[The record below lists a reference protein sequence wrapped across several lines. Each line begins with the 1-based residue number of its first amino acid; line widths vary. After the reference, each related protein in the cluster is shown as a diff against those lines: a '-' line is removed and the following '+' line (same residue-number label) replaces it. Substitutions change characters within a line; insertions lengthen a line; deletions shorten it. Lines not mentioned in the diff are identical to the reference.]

1 MKVRKK
7 FFYRGI
13 ELSIVER
20 EEHYMCNDSVT
31 MIMTRVITPNG
42 NTIPISFSHR
52 DTLKVMVQKTIELLD
67 GFSDRGANVIEEL
80 NKK

>member
-20 EEHYMCNDSVT
+20 EESYMNSIEP

-42 NTIPISFSHR
+42 NTIPILFSHR